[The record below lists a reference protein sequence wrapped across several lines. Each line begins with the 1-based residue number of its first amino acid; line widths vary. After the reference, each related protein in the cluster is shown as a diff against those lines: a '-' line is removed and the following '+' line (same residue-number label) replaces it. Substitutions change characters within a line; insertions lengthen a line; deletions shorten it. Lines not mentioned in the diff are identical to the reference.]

1 MFYSELN
8 FVIRKKG
15 GSNFVKDRWA
25 NVRNEMGIEMQLKQN
40 SNMFATGQ
48 PLSSQDRRGTRHKW

>member
-25 NVRNEMGIEMQLKQN
+25 NVRNEMGIEMQLKQEIN
-40 SNMFATGQ
+40 G
-48 PLSSQDRRGTRHKW
+48 SSSVLTKGKKIIGSL